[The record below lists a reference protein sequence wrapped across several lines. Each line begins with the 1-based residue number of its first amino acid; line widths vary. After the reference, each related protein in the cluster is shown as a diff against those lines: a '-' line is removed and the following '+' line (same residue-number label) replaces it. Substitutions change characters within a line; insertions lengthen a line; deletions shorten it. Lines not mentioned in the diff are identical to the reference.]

1 MDDGFVGDRR
11 AKFDFEVD
19 FSTGG
24 GLQGQGFRLDIE
36 GEDVSDEEL
45 ARYLVGDMRLLVV
58 EEVRILNKEIIAERD
73 KRPEP
78 S

>member
-1 MDDGFVGDRR
+1 MGDGPVKDRR

-19 FSTGG
+19 FSNGD
-24 GLQGQGFRLDIE
+24 GLQGRGFRLDIE